1 MTRVLDN
8 NMLMLKSVSFKLQKY
23 FYQDNIMKI
32 SKMLSEKFAL
42 EANTH
47 VNIYVMEC
55 LLKESLWTLKYILS
69 SSEECLHPT

>member
-1 MTRVLDN
+1 
-8 NMLMLKSVSFKLQKY
+8 MLKSVPFKLQKY

-47 VNIYVMEC
+47 VNIYVMEY
-55 LLKESLWTLKYILS
+55 LLKESL
-69 SSEECLHPT
+69 

>member
-1 MTRVLDN
+1 
-8 NMLMLKSVSFKLQKY
+8 MLMLKSVPFKLQKY

-55 LLKESLWTLKYILS
+55 LLKESL
-69 SSEECLHPT
+69 

>member
-8 NMLMLKSVSFKLQKY
+8 NMLVLKSVSFKLQKY

-55 LLKESLWTLKYILS
+55 LLKESL
-69 SSEECLHPT
+69 